1 MIDILK
7 TILISVF
14 SSALVFWFGQRTI
27 EYKNK
32 QDDKKKLNKLLF
44 HLLLLKKELS
54 KINGFYEDM
63 NAIMNKLKQYL
74 VSDVGLSKE
83 EVYEQF
89 TVEEQQKLIEALKE
103 NLLQRDEIEF
113 NKIKENTAILINE
126 LAETNPLFA
135 LDLNHFYNID
145 ETSLNIQNSIRA
157 IDVNNEAQELN
168 KVMIPE
174 LENKFTDSFDD
185 IIYQTALKI
194 DNKTYQDVI
203 EIVKHRNKTEVDD
216 EEIDELFNDFIMPMF
231 KKMMENDNNQK

>member
-1 MIDILK
+1 MVDIFK

-63 NAIMNKLKQYL
+63 NAIINKLKQYL

-89 TVEEQQKLIEALKE
+89 TIEEQQKIIEALKE
-103 NLLQRDEIEF
+103 NLLQRDDIEF

-145 ETSLNIQNSIRA
+145 EKSLNIQNSIRA
-157 IDVNNEAQELN
+157 IDVNNEAQEFN